1 MSTNATTRWETDPD
15 TRSKLDSPKSTS
27 NSTDLD
33 ASDVVNTS
41 GADRPAHSESADHAL
56 ATGSN
61 LTTLSISIHHAN
73 INKETCGSNL
83 QIYFNIEEE
92 LSKGKSST
100 IKVDHESS
108 EQTDVTRLTPR
119 SVDQG
124 AKQKYGIS
132 ILEDHEQHASPENV
146 QEQPAIQENEEDVG
160 PNGGLSKTKANNLLT
175 TFALLVEDI
184 AKSAPKY
191 RIKGEPNVSKIA
203 EYIDELATNVD
214 TGEKLSGVG
223 NESIKSWIEAARE
236 AKKEKLD
243 QK

>member
-1 MSTNATTRWETDPD
+1 MQKQLWELREAERKQYADKAKAYITTSIDYELSTQREYAGFIAD
-15 TRSKLDSPKSTS
+15 SLAKKAFAFILDI
-27 NSTDLD
+27 D
-33 ASDVVNTS
+33 
-41 GADRPAHSESADHAL
+41 
-56 ATGSN
+56 
-61 LTTLSISIHHAN
+61 
-73 INKETCGSNL
+73 
-83 QIYFNIEEE
+83 EE
-92 LSKGKSST
+92 LERGSASALKIDQET
-100 IKVDHESS
+100 TER
-108 EQTDVTRLTPR
+108 TDITHITLR
-119 SVDQG
+119 SLDRW

-191 RIKGEPNVSKIA
+191 RIKGEPNVSIIA
-203 EYIDELATNVD
+203 EYIEELATNVD

-223 NESIKSWIEAARE
+223 NESIKSWIEAAIE